1 MFLLSYIYSEAALFK
16 NLQFEDIKKRNKMA
30 IQQITNKRIIKY
42 DTDSPNFKP
51 PKPKEV
57 KEEVNGNLKENYED
71 DVYGERTYQVPTEQN
86 GNLKLEQMMNK
97 MMGKIDGINGSS
109 SQTGTEAIEVDIQ
122 REIAIGMV
130 DQNAVK
136 SEEIKGKVNNKLDKL
151 KALRNRRL

>member
-1 MFLLSYIYSEAALFK
+1 
-16 NLQFEDIKKRNKMA
+16 MA

-51 PKPKEV
+51 TKPKKV
-57 KEEVNGNLKENYED
+57 EEVNGNIKEEHIE
-71 DVYGERTYQVPTEQN
+71 DVYGEGVYKVPLEQN
-86 GNLKLEQMMNK
+86 GNLKLEEMMNK

-109 SQTGTEAIEVDIQ
+109 TQTGTEAIEVDIQ

-136 SEEIKGKVNNKLDKL
+136 SEEIKGKVKTKKDKL
-151 KALRNRRL
+151 KALRRRNGR